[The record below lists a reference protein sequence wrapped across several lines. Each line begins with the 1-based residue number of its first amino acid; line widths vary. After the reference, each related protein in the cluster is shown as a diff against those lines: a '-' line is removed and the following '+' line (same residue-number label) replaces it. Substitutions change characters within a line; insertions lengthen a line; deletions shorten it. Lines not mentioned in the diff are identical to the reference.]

1 MAGRSRVRSILI
13 VDDDHLLL
21 AALERDLSARGLA
34 VYPCDGPAAALEI
47 ARARRPDCALLDLCI
62 GDDSGIELL
71 RELKR
76 QLPQLVVLLFSG
88 HPAVND
94 AVQAFHGGAID
105 FLQKPVGGAGVVE
118 AIERAEANGRGRR
131 RPTLARAEFEHI
143 TRVLHECG
151 GNISEA
157 ARRLGIHRRSL
168 QRKLSKAP
176 PT

>member
-1 MAGRSRVRSILI
+1 MAGAQRGVRSILI

-21 AALERDLSARGLA
+21 SALERDLRARGLE
-34 VYPCDGPAAALEI
+34 VYPCDGPAGALEL

-62 GDDSGIELL
+62 GEESGIELL

-76 QLPQLVVLLFSG
+76 ELPQLVVLLFSG
-88 HPAVND
+88 HPEVND
-94 AVQAFHGGAID
+94 AVEAFHGGAID
-105 FLQKPVGGAGVVE
+105 FLQKPIGGAGVMA
-118 AIERAEANGRGRR
+118 AIERAEAAGRAQ

-143 TRVLHECG
+143 TRVLRECG
-151 GNISEA
+151 GNVSEA

-176 PT
+176 PA